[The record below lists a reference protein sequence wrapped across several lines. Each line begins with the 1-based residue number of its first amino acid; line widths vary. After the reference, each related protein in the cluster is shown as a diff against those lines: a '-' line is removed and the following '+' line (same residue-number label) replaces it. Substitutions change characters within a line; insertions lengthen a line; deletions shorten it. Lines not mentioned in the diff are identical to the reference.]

1 MMWTGKKWT
10 CPICSRWLLIT
21 TCNNRLEVGKI
32 TSQAMDHMAT
42 HRLLTGVE
50 LRDWVHVVI
59 ARPLPIDGRVEFD
72 KVQWDL
78 ARAVTGQLI
87 EADG

>member
-1 MMWTGKKWT
+1 
-10 CPICSRWLLIT
+10 
-21 TCNNRLEVGKI
+21 V
-32 TSQAMDHMAT
+32 AT